1 MASSRGPVPK
11 RSDQRRRRN
20 KTEVI
25 DTGFAR
31 GGPAPSL
38 RDGLHP
44 LAVAWYNSLKH
55 SGQSAFYEQSD
66 WMTAQIITEAIDDY
80 ARKPRVALLA
90 AILSGSSSL
99 LATEGDRRRL
109 RLELSRVDV
118 DALDEDVRAEA
129 TISDIRSRL
138 TGA

>member
-1 MASSRGPVPK
+1 
-11 RSDQRRRRN
+11 
-20 KTEVI
+20 
-25 DTGFAR
+25 
-31 GGPAPSL
+31 
-38 RDGLHP
+38 
-44 LAVAWYNSLKH
+44 
-55 SGQSAFYEQSD
+55 
-66 WMTAQIITEAIDDY
+66 MTAQIITEAIDDY